1 MAELAIRPL
10 CSDEWP
16 AYRELRLRA
25 LAGAPDAFGT
35 LLANAAGR
43 PDSYWREL
51 FAGIEDDPDGDTFVA
66 IAVDGAL
73 VAACSVRRAADD
85 PSAVRIFAMW
95 VDEDHRGTALGR
107 RLLSEAERWA
117 RERGL
122 RRALLYVGSG
132 NGPAEGLYE
141 THGYRP
147 TGKRQALREGSSI
160 VAIELV
166 KSLPTD

>member
-1 MAELAIRPL
+1 
-10 CSDEWP
+10 
-16 AYRELRLRA
+16 
-25 LAGAPDAFGT
+25 
-35 LLANAAGR
+35 
-43 PDSYWREL
+43 
-51 FAGIEDDPDGDTFVA
+51 
-66 IAVDGAL
+66 
-73 VAACSVRRAADD
+73 
-85 PSAVRIFAMW
+85 MW